1 MWFCQK
7 VLELAPGKK
16 VIGKLVHNRVL
27 GLLSRHENLLMTQI
41 IENDLT
47 VIIQIRTI
55 LWLKI
60 HTGAKTNILSRNYQE
75 FDVWKCEFC
84 EKMKLWKCEFCE
96 NWDFKNV
103 NFVKSHI
110 FKLWIFV

>member
-1 MWFCQK
+1 MDIFAFKAVTSWYCKVTNSRLSVKVLKSWINERVWFCQK
-7 VLELAPGKK
+7 VLELASGKK

-60 HTGAKTNILSRNYQE
+60 P
-75 FDVWKCEFC
+75 D
-84 EKMKLWKCEFCE
+84 
-96 NWDFKNV
+96 
-103 NFVKSHI
+103 I
-110 FKLWIFV
+110 FWGSFQQLL